1 MKTTE
6 TFNLSSNILN
16 NYSLLFVKLVITVI
30 LIYTIILI
38 INFLK
43 DKFINK
49 VDNSQKVEINVLLIL
64 LNKLFF
70 ISGFGFII
78 GNVLNVLFLE
88 MGRKRLPANWDY
100 LTFGVILIFV
110 GLSFKAANKAL
121 KKESISAE

>member
-1 MKTTE
+1 MKTSE
-6 TFNLSSNILN
+6 AFNLNSNILN
-16 NYSLLFVKLVITVI
+16 TYAILFVKLVIAVI

-49 VDNSQKVEINVLLIL
+49 VDNAPKVEINLLLIL
-64 LNKLFF
+64 LNKLLF

-78 GNVLNVLFLE
+78 GNILNVLFSE
-88 MGRKRLPANWDY
+88 MGRNRLPANWDY

-121 KKESISAE
+121 KKESISA

>member
-1 MKTTE
+1 MKTSE
-6 TFNLSSNILN
+6 AFNLNSNILN
-16 NYSLLFVKLVITVI
+16 TYALLFVKLVIAVI

-49 VDNSQKVEINVLLIL
+49 VDNAPKVEINLLLIL

-78 GNVLNVLFLE
+78 GNILNVLFSE
-88 MGRKRLPANWDY
+88 MGRNRLLANWDY

-121 KKESISAE
+121 KKESISA